1 MILKTPV
8 EDKCTELK
16 LKSCDRLAQG
26 IVLYVDGDKTAG
38 YSELK
43 AGIAANSE
51 EPLKLK
57 ALASGLKLLQK
68 APGVGPYVAAMAP
81 VVELVDDAAT
91 EALQR
96 KRSKRDEDKEDKDDD
111 TPWSPPVESPKR
123 TAKKEPTPKEDP
135 PEPPQPA
142 GLPVRGGS
150 VGPVRTGTVTWSQ
163 KGLERCPLLAAAPE
177 LQSHTS
183 ALCALVLDGPLLVT
197 DLQTSGSCPHGIM
210 IFSGEPERPRW
221 FVNVPASYR
230 LEMHGASLAVQA
242 GSPLRVAALVD
253 AATPPTS
260 SPGCAVTWSARR
272 PLPARFQPRRP
283 HCSGAKPLG
292 GTSRFGMPFPT
303 WPHIR

>member
-26 IVLYVDGDKTAG
+26 IVLYVDGDKTTG

-43 AGIAANSE
+43 AGIAANTD

-91 EALQR
+91 EALQK
-96 KRSKRDEDKEDKDDD
+96 KRSKRDEDDDEDS
-111 TPWSPPVESPKR
+111 SPPAEKSTRR
-123 TAKKEPTPKEDP
+123 TAKREPIPKEES
-135 PEPPQPA
+135 PEPPQPT

-163 KGLERCPLLAAAPE
+163 KGLERCP
-177 LQSHTS
+177 
-183 ALCALVLDGPLLVT
+183 
-197 DLQTSGSCPHGIM
+197 
-210 IFSGEPERPRW
+210 
-221 FVNVPASYR
+221 
-230 LEMHGASLAVQA
+230 
-242 GSPLRVAALVD
+242 
-253 AATPPTS
+253 
-260 SPGCAVTWSARR
+260 
-272 PLPARFQPRRP
+272 
-283 HCSGAKPLG
+283 
-292 GTSRFGMPFPT
+292 
-303 WPHIR
+303 